1 MKGTK
6 NKKRIIQEDSRK
18 TSKPQSNKEEKPMK
32 MTGKQI
38 LKETEN
44 KYKGISKRK

>member
-1 MKGTK
+1 MKGTQ

-32 MTGKQI
+32 MTGKQH
-38 LKETEN
+38 LKKQKN
-44 KYKGISKRK
+44 KYKGI